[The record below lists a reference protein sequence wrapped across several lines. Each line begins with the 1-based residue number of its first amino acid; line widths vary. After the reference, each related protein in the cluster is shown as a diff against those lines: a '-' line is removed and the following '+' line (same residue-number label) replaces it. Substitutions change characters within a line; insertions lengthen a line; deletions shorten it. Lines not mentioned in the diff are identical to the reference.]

1 MIKIIEGS
9 PEDAKAILEFT
20 KKVGSETDNLTF
32 GAEGLDIT
40 PEEEA
45 SFLREMQNTP
55 NAVFLCAWKDDELIG
70 TGFLGGM
77 HKRMRHRA
85 RLAISILKS
94 EWNKGVGS
102 AMMDKLIGFAKE
114 RSIEIVELEVRCDN
128 KRAMHLYEKYGFRH
142 IGTSPAFFKVN
153 GEYIDFELMYLD
165 MR

>member
-1 MIKIIEGS
+1 M
-9 PEDAKAILEFT
+9 
-20 KKVGSETDNLTF
+20 
-32 GAEGLDIT
+32 
-40 PEEEA
+40 
-45 SFLREMQNTP
+45 
-55 NAVFLCAWKDDELIG
+55 
-70 TGFLGGM
+70 
-77 HKRMRHRA
+77 
-85 RLAISILKS
+85 AISILKS